1 MKKSMK
7 YSRLSKYKI
16 LKKMKCFSEYITA
29 SSTSILLCI
38 NRNIINSYY
47 NKFRELLL
55 DYFLRIAGKEFWEF
69 ELDESYLVAK
79 LIRGMRGRVAAGKN
93 QYLAY

>member
-1 MKKSMK
+1 MLKININYFIYIFKLYYNYKWLLTSIFLECMKKSMK

-16 LKKMKCFSEYITA
+16 KKIMKCFSEDITA

-38 NRNIINSYY
+38 NRNTINSYY

-55 DYFLRIAGKEFWEF
+55 DHSLRITGKEF
-69 ELDESYLVAK
+69 
-79 LIRGMRGRVAAGKN
+79 
-93 QYLAY
+93 